1 MKNPEYEKLLSP
13 TPLEFLALMAETFGP
28 FLHKVATFNVT
39 SFILTSLGHG
49 FDPNGSRLPEWP
61 AKSPVPIV
69 ADEIEVQGGGF
80 PVAYDG
86 ELRRSEPV
94 TKAQAAADK
103 KVDKV
108 QITESEWHELKNYNP
123 PLLNTA
129 LAVKIKTH
137 WLAGKTDHE
146 AALLAGCSTHYAR
159 HHRLAFEKADRAS
172 NPSPISE

>member
-1 MKNPEYEKLLSP
+1 MENPEYERLLNP
-13 TPLEFLALMAETFGP
+13 TPLEFLALMAEIVGP
-28 FLHKVATFNVT
+28 ILHKVATFNVT

-49 FDPNGSRLPEWP
+49 FDPDGSQLPEWP
-61 AKSPVPIV
+61 AKSPVPTIAHDV
-69 ADEIEVQGGGF
+69 EISTGGF
-80 PVAYDG
+80 PVAFDG

-94 TKAQAAADK
+94 TKSAAAADK

-108 QITESEWHELKNYNP
+108 QITESEWYELKKYNP

-159 HHRLAFEKADRAS
+159 HYRLAFEKAARAS